1 MIPSST
7 LQIIIPI
14 HKSSLNEYETISLN
28 RCFKIL
34 DQYTIV
40 MIKPT
45 NLNTYDIEQKYPF
58 SRIELFEDTF
68 FKSISSY
75 NHLLLSTDFYK
86 RFEQSEYILI
96 LQPDVYIFSDNLSY
110 WIEKGYDYVGAPWL
124 SSSELSSKIHQ
135 FKMFFSNLFEGNK
148 DIVHRYETRNRVGNG
163 GFSLRKVATHID
175 LSILMIDNIKHYL
188 DNQGI
193 HNFNEDIFWSIEP
206 QKKGYK
212 HITPCAK
219 EAINFAFDINPS
231 RLYKLNSKMLPM
243 ACHGWFKKR
252 NLEFWRPFINE
263 FKVK

>member
-45 NLNTYDIEQKYPF
+45 SLNTYDIEQKYPF
-58 SRIELFEDTF
+58 SRIELFEDAF

-110 WIEKGYDYVGAPWL
+110 WIEKGYDYVGAPWFSSTML
-124 SSSELSSKIHQ
+124 SNIIHQ
-135 FKMFFSNLFEGNK
+135 LKMHCSKLIYGEK
-148 DIVHRYETRNRVGNG
+148 DIVYRFETRNRVGNG
-163 GFSLRKVATHID
+163 GFSLRKVSTHIE
-175 LSILMIDNIKHYL
+175 LSILMKDHIQHYL
-188 DNQGI
+188 NNQGI
-193 HNFNEDIFWSIEP
+193 HHFNEDIFWSIEP
-206 QKKGYK
+206 HKKGYK
-212 HITPCAK
+212 HNTPSAK
-219 EAINFAFDINPS
+219 EALQYAFDINPK
-231 RLYKLNSKMLPM
+231 RLFKLNNNTLPM
-243 ACHGWFKKR
+243 ACHGWFKKKH
-252 NLEFWRPFINE
+252 LKFWLPIINE
-263 FKVK
+263 FEKD